1 MTNIVPFLLPLSQT
15 FLTISVYSVIAITL
29 QGVVYIQAN
38 RPQTPDEESTDQVFI
53 LKYAKIV
60 FINKIYLKILKLK
73 QNKICANVVK

>member
-38 RPQTPDEESTDQVFI
+38 RTQTPVEESTDQVFI